1 MESVRIAAAPR
12 IVQPIGDG
20 VARLCGY
27 ITGNSALATLL
38 IIIGALVIVVCAGL
52 LVLRKWWPTA
62 TIGQALQGNGAVG
75 WCCAGLL
82 FGLMLIL
89 PAQILPFVA
98 KVLAT
103 LFQVVLDIFSAIF
116 GI

>member
-1 MESVRIAAAPR
+1 MRRP
-12 IVQPIGDG
+12 
-20 VARLCGY
+20 ARP
-27 ITGNSALATLL
+27 AQ
-38 IIIGALVIVVCAGL
+38 
-52 LVLRKWWPTA
+52 WWPTT
-62 TIGQALQGNGAVG
+62 TIGQALQGNGTVG